1 MGCFS
6 HTLNRVGEKFVTPIL
21 DDFVRC
27 WISLFSRSPKT
38 GLAWK
43 TRTNLPVPTY
53 STTRW
58 WSKWEV
64 IKQMH
69 DVFGDIAPF
78 LEEESLAPTH
88 SRLLDILNDP
98 SKCRKLQ
105 IELAVVVDAGE
116 PFVKSTYRLE
126 GDGPLVLA
134 AYEEISSLRAA
145 ISTAFYPNTDAV
157 ARKLSSN
164 PGRNQML
171 TAYAK
176 TCVQPAYDYFEEK
189 FSNDL
194 TVTLSAFKYACY
206 FDPVK
211 IGELKPSAADLDN
224 LKVFKFLAG
233 DGQIDGLK
241 AELPRYMALADGVS
255 TVVNKIEWW
264 RNHTEELPK
273 WSSACKLILLI
284 QPSSAAAERVFSL
297 LSSSFK
303 EQQANS
309 LEDYI
314 ETSIMLQYNYR

>member
-1 MGCFS
+1 M
-6 HTLNRVGEKFVTPIL
+6 
-21 DDFVRC
+21 
-27 WISLFSRSPKT
+27 
-38 GLAWK
+38 
-43 TRTNLPVPTY
+43 
-53 STTRW
+53 
-58 WSKWEV
+58 
-64 IKQMH
+64 
-69 DVFGDIAPF
+69 
-78 LEEESLAPTH
+78 
-88 SRLLDILNDP
+88 
-98 SKCRKLQ
+98 
-105 IELAVVVDAGE
+105 
-116 PFVKSTYRLE
+116 
-126 GDGPLVLA
+126 
-134 AYEEISSLRAA
+134 
-145 ISTAFYPNTDAV
+145 

-164 PGRNQML
+164 PGQNQML

-194 TVTLSAFKYACY
+194 AVTLSAFKYACY

-224 LKVFKFLAG
+224 LKVFTFLAG

-314 ETSIMLQYNYR
+314 ETSIMLQYR